1 MRTQVYETLLPYA
14 IYVLFHILSL
24 DVLYSRFNPY
34 HTFLR
39 EREEK
44 LPLGR
49 ENLPALS
56 FPITRVTTWRNQPLL
71 PIYPKV

>member
-39 EREEK
+39 ERERGKTPPRERKSTRLK
-44 LPLGR
+44 LPNNKG
-49 ENLPALS
+49 NNVA
-56 FPITRVTTWRNQPLL
+56 
-71 PIYPKV
+71 